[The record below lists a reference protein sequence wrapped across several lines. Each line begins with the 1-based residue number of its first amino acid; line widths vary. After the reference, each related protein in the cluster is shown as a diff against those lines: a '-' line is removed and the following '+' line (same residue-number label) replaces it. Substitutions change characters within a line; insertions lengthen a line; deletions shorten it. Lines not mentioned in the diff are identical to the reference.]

1 MRYFFFLT
9 ILINSN
15 FISAQDLRI
24 NYKKE
29 KSFFW
34 NEAGIL
40 KYKGKTFS
48 GQIFENYKNNNLKY
62 EENYLNGKLE
72 GKHEGFYKNGFK
84 KYSHSHK
91 NGYENGYFEY
101 FHKNGKISQKGITE
115 NGKTK
120 EIESFKR
127 NGKACKLCWNFYDF
141 ASFSLGG
148 LGGLMLVHS
157 WLSK

>member
-1 MRYFFFLT
+1 MR
-9 ILINSN
+9 ILLILL
-15 FISAQDLRI
+15 FISFNSFGQTTDLRI

-62 EENYLNGKLE
+62 EVNYLNGKME

-84 KYSHSHK
+84 KYLHSHK

-101 FHKNGKISQKGITE
+101 FHNNGKISQKGITE

-127 NGKACKLCWNFYDF
+127 NGKACKKCLNFYDF
-141 ASFSLGG
+141 VGFSLGG
-148 LGGLMLVHS
+148 LGGFLLVR
-157 WLSK
+157 WL